1 MVVASR
7 DFTDELILRIRDT
20 VRGGT
25 DLTRGA
31 LARQV
36 CEWLHWNDHR
46 GRPKEISC
54 RIALNR
60 LAKRGM
66 IELPA
71 ARAVSFVAR
80 NPKTKETPQSWAQV
94 CAPLSKLGAIELV
107 LINGDQALSRLW
119 RAMMREQHPQGDG
132 PLCGAQLRYL
142 IRCRQGVLG
151 GLSFS
156 EAAWRVAVRDEHIG
170 WTERMREQR
179 LPLIVNNSRF
189 LILRSVNVK
198 NLASH
203 VLGLVSQRL
212 STDWLARYGVRP
224 ALLET
229 FVDTARYAGTCYR
242 AANWVELGLTQG
254 RGRQDTAG
262 TGQIGRKQVLVY
274 ALARNW
280 RKILTAP
287 LPWARIVPGP
297 RLQEPADWAEEE
309 FGRARFSARLTQR
322 VCRVARDFY
331 ARPQASIPQAC
342 EGDAARITGTYRL
355 LAHEDTNIETLLQS
369 HYAATEERLAQR
381 PGEVILAVQDTT
393 SVNYTKLVQTRG
405 LGPIGTQVDGAQG
418 LHLHSTLALSTSGL
432 PLGFLDAQCWAR
444 DPKEFGKKKNHL
456 PIEEKESQ
464 RWIDSYRAVAQVQQ
478 RLPGLTL
485 VSVADREGDIYEL
498 FAERAKHAQAPHLL
512 IRAKHDRALEAQ
524 RARMFETV
532 DQQPIAGHLEAKLP
546 RQHERAARVANLAI
560 RFATLTLSPPQGK
573 GNLPPIEVQVVH
585 ALEQGA
591 PKGVELLDWWLL
603 TTLPVASFEQA
614 VEKVQWYSER
624 WNIEVFHR
632 TLKSGCRIEDRQLGD
647 AHSLEA
653 CLAIDMV
660 VAWRICHLVKLGRE
674 VPHLEASI
682 YFAESEWKALMVYST
697 KNPRPPAQPPTL
709 GKAVRLVAKLG
720 GFQGRKSDG
729 EPGTEAMWTGLQRLE
744 DLTSMWEP
752 MQQEVLRLQH
762 RLNEITES
770 SHRLRRSMRGGP

>member
-20 VRGGT
+20 VRGGV

-142 IRCRQGVLG
+142 VRCRQGVLG

-156 EAAWRVAVRDEHIG
+156 AAAWRVAVRDEHIG

-212 STDWLARYGVRP
+212 STDWFARYGVRP

-254 RGRQDTAG
+254 RGRQDAAG

-274 ALARNW
+274 PLARNW

-297 RLQEPADWAEEE
+297 RLQEPAD
-309 FGRARFSARLTQR
+309 
-322 VCRVARDFY
+322 
-331 ARPQASIPQAC
+331 
-342 EGDAARITGTYRL
+342 
-355 LAHEDTNIETLLQS
+355 
-369 HYAATEERLAQR
+369 
-381 PGEVILAVQDTT
+381 
-393 SVNYTKLVQTRG
+393 
-405 LGPIGTQVDGAQG
+405 
-418 LHLHSTLALSTSGL
+418 
-432 PLGFLDAQCWAR
+432 
-444 DPKEFGKKKNHL
+444 
-456 PIEEKESQ
+456 
-464 RWIDSYRAVAQVQQ
+464 
-478 RLPGLTL
+478 
-485 VSVADREGDIYEL
+485 
-498 FAERAKHAQAPHLL
+498 
-512 IRAKHDRALEAQ
+512 
-524 RARMFETV
+524 
-532 DQQPIAGHLEAKLP
+532 
-546 RQHERAARVANLAI
+546 
-560 RFATLTLSPPQGK
+560 
-573 GNLPPIEVQVVH
+573 
-585 ALEQGA
+585 
-591 PKGVELLDWWLL
+591 
-603 TTLPVASFEQA
+603 
-614 VEKVQWYSER
+614 
-624 WNIEVFHR
+624 
-632 TLKSGCRIEDRQLGD
+632 
-647 AHSLEA
+647 
-653 CLAIDMV
+653 
-660 VAWRICHLVKLGRE
+660 
-674 VPHLEASI
+674 
-682 YFAESEWKALMVYST
+682 
-697 KNPRPPAQPPTL
+697 
-709 GKAVRLVAKLG
+709 
-720 GFQGRKSDG
+720 
-729 EPGTEAMWTGLQRLE
+729 
-744 DLTSMWEP
+744 
-752 MQQEVLRLQH
+752 
-762 RLNEITES
+762 
-770 SHRLRRSMRGGP
+770 